1 VQILSQRL
9 QNLRVLKTFWR
20 KGNVNG
26 ALGEGDTT
34 PL

>member
-20 KGNVNG
+20 KGNING
-26 ALGEGDTT
+26 ALAA
-34 PL
+34 LAKM